1 VQFEEALN
9 TPDPKEGLQR
19 LIDPALGEDYPIDPI
34 LKVRP
39 RQTDQYNAAAEKTS
53 AYKKA
58 TYLVHHAGDT
68 SINKAKI
75 NSQLALLQALYFKL
89 LQNYLYPLC
98 YVRTILSLTVTHH
111 LPFWQMTVLARA
123 CTQEDPKAR
132 PTMRSIVVALMTLS
146 STSEF
151 WDMNAIQENQGLVNL
166 MSGR

>member
-1 VQFEEALN
+1 MTHQSPYCKVQFEEALN

-19 LIDPALGEDYPIDPI
+19 LIDPALGEDYPIDSI
-34 LKVRP
+34 LKVRTTQ
-39 RQTDQYNAAAEKTS
+39 R
-53 AYKKA
+53 
-58 TYLVHHAGDT
+58 L
-68 SINKAKI
+68 INI
-75 NSQLALLQALYFKL
+75 ML
-89 LQNYLYPLC
+89 LQNHLYPLC
-98 YVRTILSLTVTHH
+98 YVRKIPSLTHH